1 VAVHDAE
8 RVLGQGI
15 EREYSLEE
23 LLRRPEVSYPLLMT
37 LPGAGPAIADEQAAA
52 QVEVQ
57 IKYRGYI
64 DRQRDDIVR
73 QESFE
78 ATRLPA
84 DFDYRQ
90 VRGLSIEVQQKLNQQ
105 RPETVGQA
113 SRMSGITPAAISLL
127 LVHLKKGLGAARK
140 TA

>member
-1 VAVHDAE
+1 
-8 RVLGQGI
+8 
-15 EREYSLEE
+15 
-23 LLRRPEVSYPLLMT
+23 MT
-37 LPGAGPAIADEQAAA
+37 LPTAGPATSDEQVAA

-64 DRQRDDIVR
+64 DRQQDEIVR

-78 ATRLPA
+78 DTRLPA
-84 DFDYRQ
+84 EIDYRQ
-90 VRGLSIEVQQKLNQQ
+90 VSGLSIEAQQKLNQQ

-113 SRMSGITPAAISLL
+113 SRMSGITPAAISVL
-127 LVHLKKGLGAARK
+127 LVFLKKGSGAARK